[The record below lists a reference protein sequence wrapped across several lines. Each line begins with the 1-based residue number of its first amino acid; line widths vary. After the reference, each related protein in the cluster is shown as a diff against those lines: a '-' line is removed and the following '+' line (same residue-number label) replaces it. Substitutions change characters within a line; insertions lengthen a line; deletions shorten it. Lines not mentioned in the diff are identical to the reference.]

1 MGDDPILQ
9 RIVPAIAE
17 VPGVAAIAL
26 GGSRARGTATE
37 TSDHDIGLYYSTERP
52 LDTNRLLQA
61 ARMLVDAPEA
71 AEVTPVGGWGPWIV
85 GGGWLTIDGRKVDL
99 LYRGLDDV
107 GRVIDAC
114 RTGDVTMHYQPGHPH
129 GFCSA
134 IWMGEV
140 ALCRSLHDP
149 EGRLARLKAAT
160 SPYPRG
166 LRDALIGKFEWEILF
181 SIENGELAAGRG
193 EQTHAAGCAYRALA
207 CAAQVLFA
215 LNERYLINE
224 KGALQE
230 AARLPLTIPDI
241 AKRAGDIWRLIGS
254 AELRAALAGLRAIER
269 DVKQLT
275 SPRGNRS

>member
-9 RIVPAIAE
+9 RMVPAIAE

-37 TSDHDIGLYYSTERP
+37 TSDYDIGLYCSEGRP

-61 ARMLVDAPEA
+61 ARTLVDAPEA

-99 LYRGLDDV
+99 LYRSLDDV
-107 GRVIDAC
+107 GRVIDVC
-114 RTGDVTMHYQPGHPH
+114 RAGDVTMHYQPGHPH

-140 ALCRSLHDP
+140 ALCRPLHDP
-149 EGRLARLKAAT
+149 EGRLAALKAAT

-166 LRDALIGKFEWEILF
+166 LRDALIRKFEWEILF
-181 SIENGELAAGRG
+181 SIENGELATGRG